1 MSNPIPPIIPIPD
14 DDASDGVPTRE
25 VDGETVLDPDA
36 DDAQITSVEADRI
49 ASTAD
54 SDPYED
60 DDE

>member
-1 MSNPIPPIIPIPD
+1 MSNPIPPIVPPPD
-14 DDASDGVPTRE
+14 DDAPDVPTRE

-36 DDAQITSVEADRI
+36 DDAQVTSVEADRI

-54 SDPYED
+54 ADPYDD

>member
-36 DDAQITSVEADRI
+36 DGAQVTSVEADRI

>member
-1 MSNPIPPIIPIPD
+1 MSNPIPPIVPIPGD
-14 DDASDGVPTRE
+14 DEPDVPTRE

-36 DDAQITSVEADRI
+36 DDAQVTSVEADRI

-54 SDPYED
+54 ADPYDD